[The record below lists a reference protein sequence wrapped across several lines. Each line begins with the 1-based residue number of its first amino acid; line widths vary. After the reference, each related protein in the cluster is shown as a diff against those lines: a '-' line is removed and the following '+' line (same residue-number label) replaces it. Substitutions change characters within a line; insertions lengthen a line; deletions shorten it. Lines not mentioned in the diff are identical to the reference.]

1 MVSKVRFVNK
11 FSLSTFAKIPDNN
24 KYIIRLG
31 SLIQVMKSEMPPNQK
46 SIDTFEIKDIF
57 CKGIIHEGI
66 ITSCQKWNKVEAINI
81 P

>member
-1 MVSKVRFVNK
+1 MF
-11 FSLSTFAKIPDNN
+11 TFAKIPDNN

-57 CKGIIHEGI
+57 SKGVIHEGI
-66 ITSCQKWNKVEAINI
+66 ITSCQKME
-81 P
+81 